1 MTTYLVSC
9 QEQKGKTCGLSVKE
23 RESEGKA
30 KDTLETK
37 GLRLYLLAPGEATG
51 GAAHDIG
58 SGPATKV
65 AAFLVL
71 RAPVGIRERVA
82 TQGNSRGQRMNTAQE
97 LIPQYRV
104 ENSWVTALAL
114 AQGNIIGSP
123 PLFCRRRISAVV
135 SCP

>member
-1 MTTYLVSC
+1 M
-9 QEQKGKTCGLSVKE
+9 KE

-58 SGPATKV
+58 SGPATEV

-71 RAPVGIRERVA
+71 RAPVGIRERA
-82 TQGNSRGQRMNTAQE
+82 GTQGNSRGQRMNTAQG
-97 LIPQYRV
+97 LIP
-104 ENSWVTALAL
+104 
-114 AQGNIIGSP
+114 
-123 PLFCRRRISAVV
+123 
-135 SCP
+135 